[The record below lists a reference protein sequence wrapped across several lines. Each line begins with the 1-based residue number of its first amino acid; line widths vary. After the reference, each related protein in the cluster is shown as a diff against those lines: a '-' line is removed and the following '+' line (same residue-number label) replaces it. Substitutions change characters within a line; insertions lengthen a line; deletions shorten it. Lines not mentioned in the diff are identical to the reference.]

1 MVLLKGDPVS
11 GARRDESDA
20 AAFGAYLD
28 DLARAGVLLAA
39 EGLRPS
45 SAGVRIRLS
54 GGERVVT
61 EGPFPRPD
69 ELVAGYVLVQVR
81 SREEAIEWAARCP
94 LGGAVG
100 AATGVAGAA
109 TSGGAGRTM
118 EIEIREVAEV
128 LGVVDAVSA
137 TA

>member
-20 AAFGAYLD
+20 DESDAAALGTYLD

-54 GGERVVT
+54 GGERIVT

-94 LGGAVG
+94 LGGA
-100 AATGVAGAA
+100 AGAIQ
-109 TSGGAGRTM
+109 TT

-128 LGVVDAVSA
+128 MGVVGAASA
-137 TA
+137 IA